1 GFYYATDYNFPAD
14 WLEFVRNRPLMAG
27 RGSVVGRTLL
37 EGKITQVADVLS
49 DPDYTYREQQQKGGY
64 RHFLSVPPFREGQPI
79 ALSGLG
85 RKRVDPFTDKQI
97 ELLAPFADQA
107 VIAIEN
113 ARLVNELRESLEQ
126 QTATSQILASMSGSI
141 TETKPVFDAILRNL
155 LRLF

>member
-1 GFYYATDYNFPAD
+1 MAGIARPMEGGFYYATDYNFPAD

-64 RHFLSVPPFREGQPI
+64 RTFHAVPLLREGQPI
-79 ALSGLG
+79 GVLGLG

-97 ELLAPFADQA
+97 ELLATFADQA

-113 ARLVNELRESLEQ
+113 V
-126 QTATSQILASMSGSI
+126 
-141 TETKPVFDAILRNL
+141 
-155 LRLF
+155 RLF